1 MIDKYKDKFKEMYK
15 RIYEGEGPIKVIGEN
30 MNIFEREGI
39 GMIGIACYLDEY
51 IRKKG

>member
-15 RIYEGEGPIKVIGEN
+15 RIYKGEEPIKVIGEN

-39 GMIGIACYLDEY
+39 GVIGIACYLGEY
-51 IRKKG
+51 IKKKE